1 MHRNNSLAVGSLALS
16 MLLASLGTSI
26 ANVALPTLTQS
37 FGASFHAVQWVVLA
51 YLLAITIAI
60 VSAGRLGDLVGHR
73 RVLLGGIALF
83 TAAAAG
89 CAVAPTLGTL
99 IAARAAQGVGAAV
112 LMALTMALVRAAVPR
127 ESTGRAMGLLG
138 TTSAVG
144 TALGPSLGGVLIAGP
159 GWRAIFAVMVP
170 LGLLNLVVAGRRL
183 PADRERARL
192 DLRRFDRTGTL
203 VLGVALA
210 AYALAVTVSGR
221 TVPLLAVA
229 AVGTG
234 VFLYAESRVAAPLIR
249 LAEFRNRLLSGSL
262 AMNALVATV
271 MMTTLVV
278 GPFYLASTLGLGAA
292 AVGLVMSI
300 GPVLSALTG
309 IPAGRLVDRRG
320 APAMVT
326 AGLVA
331 MAGGCVGLVVLPAQW
346 GVIGYVVAFALL
358 TPGYQL
364 FLAANNTAVMV
375 DVGVERRGVVS
386 GMLNLSRNL
395 GLITGASVMGAVFAA
410 ASSTADVATAGPGAV
425 ATGMRI
431 TFAVAAGLI
440 AVATA
445 VSVIR
450 SPASAVPAASPPL
463 PR

>member
-1 MHRNNSLAVGSLALS
+1 MHRNRFLAVGSLALS

-26 ANVALPTLTQS
+26 ANVALPTLTDA

-51 YLLAITIAI
+51 YLLAITVAI
-60 VSAGRLGDLVGHR
+60 VSAGRLGDLAGHR

-83 TAAAAG
+83 TAAAAL
-89 CAVAPTLGTL
+89 CAAAPTLGTL
-99 IAARAAQGVGAAV
+99 IAARAAQGLGAAV
-112 LMALTMALVRAAVPR
+112 LMALTMALVREAVPA

-170 LGLLNLVVAGRRL
+170 LGLLNLVLAGRRL
-183 PADRERARL
+183 PADRVRATL
-192 DLRRFDRTGTL
+192 GLRRFDRVGTL
-203 VLGVALA
+203 LLGGTLA
-210 AYALAVTVSGR
+210 AYALAVTIGGH
-221 TVPLLAVA
+221 TIALLAIA
-229 AVGTG
+229 AAGTAS
-234 VFLYAESRVAAPLIR
+234 FLYAETKVASPLVR
-249 LAEFRNRLLSGSL
+249 LGEFRDRLVSGSL

-278 GPFYLASTLGLGAA
+278 GPFYLARSLGLGAA

-300 GPVLSALTG
+300 GPVASALSG
-309 IPAGRLVDRRG
+309 VPAGRLVDRRG
-320 APAMVT
+320 ARAMVT

-331 MAGGCVGLVVLPAQW
+331 MAGGCAGLVVLPAWW
-346 GVIGYVVAFALL
+346 GAAGYVAGLVLL

-375 DVGVERRGVVS
+375 GAGPDRRGVVA

-395 GLITGASVMGAVFAA
+395 GLITGASVMGALFAA
-410 ASSTADVATAGPGAV
+410 ASSTVDVATASPGAV
-425 ATGMRI
+425 ATGMRV

-450 SPASAVPAASPPL
+450 SAAPAVPAVSPAL